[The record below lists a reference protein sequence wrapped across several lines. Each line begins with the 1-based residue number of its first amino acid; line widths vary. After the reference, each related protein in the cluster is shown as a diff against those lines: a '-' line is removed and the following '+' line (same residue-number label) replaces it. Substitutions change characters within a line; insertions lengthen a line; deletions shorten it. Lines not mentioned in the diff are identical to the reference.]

1 MNDHEIAGLLAR
13 EAGELLLELREK
25 GLDKGVSGYQLQVIA
40 DREAHLHI
48 SKRLNELCPED
59 FLLSEEGRDDK
70 ARLEAER
77 VWIVDPLDGTQDYGR
92 MGSIEWA
99 VHVALVSEGQPLALS
114 LIHI

>member
-25 GLDKGVSGYQLQVIA
+25 GFDKGVSGYQLQVMA

-48 SKRLNELCPED
+48 SKRLSELCPED

-70 ARLEAER
+70 GRLGAE
-77 VWIVDPLDGTQDYGR
+77 
-92 MGSIEWA
+92 
-99 VHVALVSEGQPLALS
+99 
-114 LIHI
+114 